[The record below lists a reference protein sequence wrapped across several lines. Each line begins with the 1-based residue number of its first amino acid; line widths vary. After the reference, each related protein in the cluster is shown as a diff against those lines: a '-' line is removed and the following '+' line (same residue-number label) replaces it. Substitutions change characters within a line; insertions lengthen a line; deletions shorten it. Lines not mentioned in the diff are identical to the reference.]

1 MKINWKLIKRIIG
14 RDERF
19 FDLFESS
26 AAEAKAAVAIM
37 AHLMDTLDTA
47 THEKQLEE
55 LASAK
60 RKDKRITQE
69 ISELMCKTFVTPLDR
84 EDIEA
89 LSNALYKIP
98 KSASKIS
105 DRLLICPLAPQTRA
119 IIRRQI
125 KLLEDAVDTVGDF
138 VKILRDTPDVEKAM
152 DYNDKLHKIE
162 GEADKLMVELLKSLY
177 SGAQDMRSALAIKDI
192 TDMLEK
198 AVDRCRDSGN
208 IVFQIILKHS

>member
-1 MKINWKLIKRIIG
+1 MDWKWLKRVLG
-14 RDERF
+14 KDERF
-19 FDLFESS
+19 FDLFEAS
-26 AAEAKAAVAIM
+26 AAEAKASVAIM
-37 AHLMDTLDTA
+37 AQIMETLDTSA
-47 THEKQLEE
+47 HEKQLDE
-55 LASAK
+55 LANAK

-69 ISELMCKTFVTPLDR
+69 INTLMCKTFVTPLDR

-98 KSASKIS
+98 KSAAKIS

-119 IIRRQI
+119 IISRQI
-125 KLLEDAVDTVGDF
+125 KLLGDAVDTVAEF
-138 VKILRDTPDVEKAM
+138 VAILRQGADIEKAM
-152 DYNDKLHKIE
+152 DYNDKLHRIE

-177 SGAQDMRSALAIKDI
+177 SGAQDIRGALAIKDI
-192 TDMLEK
+192 SDMLEK